1 MIKIPNTGRYTTVW
15 THVAAPA
22 PYTHNGQWRTHSAF
36 QGLMTEYFEAFH
48 NSRPA
53 ATSNI
58 FQDLF
63 FFFLFFFWPF
73 KIYIKLKKNIFQP
86 WRTQNIYWCLGT
98 QACWDRMFLRS
109 QDFFSLTILEPR
121 IYFEISG
128 FSAISELQTFY
139 NLKELFSEFS
149 RLRKYSKISG
159 LGTFFGKSCSIFICG
174 WNYYHE
180 TDYYFR
186 CYSCTLLATLF
197 CFVHM
202 CIAEQIALTVTSLRY
217 SF

>member
-1 MIKIPNTGRYTTVW
+1 
-15 THVAAPA
+15 
-22 PYTHNGQWRTHSAF
+22 
-36 QGLMTEYFEAFH
+36 
-48 NSRPA
+48 
-53 ATSNI
+53 
-58 FQDLF
+58 
-63 FFFLFFFWPF
+63 
-73 KIYIKLKKNIFQP
+73 
-86 WRTQNIYWCLGT
+86 
-98 QACWDRMFLRS
+98 MFLRS

-197 CFVHM
+197 CFVH
-202 CIAEQIALTVTSLRY
+202 IYVAALIALNASNKPIIWENNLCMYMLFHAKNPVTFKLFLNTNKKFTYIRL
-217 SF
+217 F